1 MACAGA
7 AGDRNRSG
15 STSSLSSAA
24 TAAPV
29 TSVSEAGQQDPAMA
43 ASCSVAAASASGSAA
58 AAAASDQRWIQSK
71 KPCSPAKN
79 YLLILIFFW
88 SYYIRPCFFS
98 FYFIF
103 CSSWYTICTYF
114 FWYYSTPWQMYLTLT
129 ILLKTHYARAYK
141 DQDIARPILLL
152 SNPFSSHY
160 HACLIKHNHAPTG
173 NVNGS
178 KAWLLFSLHGLPFYN
193 NYSPS
198 FYYYYYI
205 HYLIH
210 V

>member
-1 MACAGA
+1 MNLEIQA
-7 AGDRNRSG
+7 RPRSG
-15 STSSLSSAA
+15 R
-24 TAAPV
+24 
-29 TSVSEAGQQDPAMA
+29 
-43 ASCSVAAASASGSAA
+43 SGLF
-58 AAAASDQRWIQSK
+58 R
-71 KPCSPAKN
+71 
-79 YLLILIFFW
+79 
-88 SYYIRPCFFS
+88 RPCIILHTSMFFQFL
-98 FYFIF
+98 FYF
-103 CSSWYTICTYF
+103 CSSWYTIYLL

-173 NVNGS
+173 NDNGS

-198 FYYYYYI
+198 LYYYYYYYYI

>member
-79 YLLILIFFW
+79 YLLILIF
-88 SYYIRPCFFS
+88 YH
-98 FYFIF
+98 
-103 CSSWYTICTYF
+103 TTYVHVF
-114 FWYYSTPWQMYLTLT
+114 LVFLLFLLILIYHLYLLFWYYSTPWQMYLTLT

-141 DQDIARPILLL
+141 DQDIARLPILLL